1 MNRRNFLKTLGLIA
15 VFTGFRLSAN
25 SLNNPSFLHGVAS
38 GDPTDTNVILWSR
51 VTTNSQSSIKVR
63 YEVAEDKN
71 FVNIFLKGQKFTGK
85 RSDFTVK
92 IDAKIP
98 KKYRGKKIFYR
109 FRSGNSISET
119 GSTMTLPQDRN
130 SFKVAV
136 FSCSNFPS
144 GYFNVYRDAA
154 NDQSID
160 LGIHVGDYIYEYKQ
174 GEYAT
179 EDAVKLGRVPIPDK
193 EITTLIDYRLRHS
206 QYKTDKDLQKIHSS
220 MPFICAWDDHEV
232 TNDSWKDGAE
242 NHQKNEGLFSERRAN
257 ALKAYYEW
265 MPVRTPR
272 NKKNNWKRY

>member
-1 MNRRNFLKTLGLIA
+1 
-15 VFTGFRLSAN
+15 
-25 SLNNPSFLHGVAS
+25 
-38 GDPTDTNVILWSR
+38 
-51 VTTNSQSSIKVR
+51 
-63 YEVAEDKN
+63 
-71 FVNIFLKGQKFTGK
+71 
-85 RSDFTVK
+85 
-92 IDAKIP
+92 
-98 KKYRGKKIFYR
+98 
-109 FRSGNSISET
+109 
-119 GSTMTLPQDRN
+119 MTLPQDRN

-179 EDAVKLGRVPIPDK
+179 EDAIKLGRVPIPDK

-265 MPVRTPR
+265 MPVRTPEI
-272 NKKNNWKRY
+272 KKTTGKDIRLELFLI